1 MAPRLA
7 LVALSLAALSFAA
20 VVAAPLHA
28 AGAATAADP
37 AYMADLVKWRTGASE
52 SLKRERGWLSIVS
65 RDELQPGSYRIGTAP
80 DNQVLLP
87 KGLGPAYLGTLV
99 VGNDKAR
106 LTLAPGQK
114 MTVVSKDKDALPEE
128 FTARDMVSGATRL
141 EWITQG
147 RLSLQFVKRE
157 DGKIVVRA
165 ADRET
170 PRRKTFAGRLWYEP
184 DGAYKVPARFIPVAN
199 GATIPIANVRGEI
212 SYEKVAGTL
221 EFTID
226 GKKMSLDAL
235 DDDDSLF
242 IIFRDGTSASTTYP
256 PGRFLVV
263 DKPKD
268 GATWVVDFNKA
279 YNPPCAFSAFT
290 TCPLPPPQNWLKGD
304 MAAGEKYAGRKS

>member
-1 MAPRLA
+1 MVRFALA
-7 LVALSLAALSFAA
+7 TFSFATALSVSAI
-20 VVAAPLHA
+20 
-28 AGAATAADP
+28 AATPADT
-37 AYMADLVKWRTGASE
+37 AYLGALTQWRTSASDG
-52 SLKRERGWLSIVS
+52 LKRERGWLSMVS
-65 RDELQPGSYRIGTAP
+65 RDELPPGSYRIGTAP
-80 DNQVLLP
+80 DNQVVLP
-87 KGLGPAYLGTLV
+87 KGLGPAHLGTV
-99 VGNDKAR
+99 VVDKDKAR

-114 MTVVSKDKDALPEE
+114 MTVVARDKNAVPEE
-128 FTARDMVSGATRL
+128 FTTRDLLAGGTRL
-141 EWITQG
+141 EWVTQG

-157 DGKIVVRA
+157 DGKVVVRA
-165 ADRET
+165 ADRDS
-170 PRRKTFAGRLWYEP
+170 PRRKNFAGRQWY
-184 DGAYKVPARFIPVAN
+184 DADLAYKVPARFIPVPN

-221 EFTID
+221 EFTVN
-226 GKKMSLDAL
+226 GRKMTLDAL

-304 MAAGEKYAGRKS
+304 VAAGEKYAGRKS